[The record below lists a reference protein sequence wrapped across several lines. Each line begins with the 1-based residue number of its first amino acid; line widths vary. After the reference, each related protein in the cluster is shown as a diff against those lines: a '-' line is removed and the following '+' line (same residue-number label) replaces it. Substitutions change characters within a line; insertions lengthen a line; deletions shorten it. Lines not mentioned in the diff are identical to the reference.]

1 MEGERTGWVL
11 TWLGLGL
18 GIKTGG
24 IQPDVKVPTSL
35 SKREDVLSPWLLQ
48 EPLQSGQAVWRE
60 NDVAQDRP
68 PSTTKHYW
76 VTDTDTSL
84 LKPAPVQRQESN
96 NIKRS
101 LCSPNWSLSVPA
113 TAVTFSMEWEK
124 PFYKLYFL
132 TQRKL
137 SSCLVKQMPWKR
149 GLVHAA
155 LCNFGIFFFPWRA
168 LPWRLQVTGVGV
180 PLAQRTPPTGSVC
193 TLPEGL
199 WSRTGQPQ

>member
-1 MEGERTGWVL
+1 MWRYRQVCQNARMFWAH
-11 TWLGLGL
+11 
-18 GIKTGG
+18 
-24 IQPDVKVPTSL
+24 DCC
-35 SKREDVLSPWLLQ
+35 RSPY
-48 EPLQSGQAVWRE
+48 S
-60 NDVAQDRP
+60 QDRQFGEKMMLLRTDLP
-68 PSTTKHYW
+68 PTTKHYW

-180 PLAQRTPPTGSVC
+180 PLAQLTPPTGSVC